1 MSIFKSNNHSIF
13 SKSGEIEPTAKVQ
26 VSICALGNGRRVTS
40 GERYIQTPQDIM
52 IYKYLDSLG
61 LEEYQVDLHYNSLID
76 LYKIYHSKV
85 NHIDSLQRLQNF
97 INTVL
102 RRRDNINKLTVG
114 DQAID

>member
-1 MSIFKSNNHSIF
+1 MSIFKNNNHSIF

-26 VSICALGNGRRVTS
+26 VNVSAFGFGRRVTS

-76 LYKIYHSKV
+76 LYKIYHSKA